1 MILGERKYNDDGSLI
16 YWTLP
21 VLQCNQKPRTG
32 QRKDVQRMADY
43 GYFGKGAEGYAHYTQ
58 TFNSTFSNSSSGN
71 SYHSGKPTRKYS
83 DLAIEMANERRAELD
98 KQEAAQKTTYNKADY
113 TDPDLESATL
123 NALFGVGMFAL
134 AVAIFMAIFLSI

>member
-1 MILGERKYNDDGSLI
+1 
-16 YWTLP
+16 
-21 VLQCNQKPRTG
+21 
-32 QRKDVQRMADY
+32 MADY

-98 KQEAAQKTTYNKADY
+98 KQAAAQKQAKQKATYNKDDY
-113 TDPDLESATL
+113 SDPDLTSATV